1 MIKLK
6 KVNIITHLSIIL
18 KHQKTVKVKD
28 NELSEYDKQAVEKD
42 PKERAENDLNALFNL
57 ISFNREDKLTAKQNE
72 FVNKIMS
79 K

>member
-1 MIKLK
+1 MKI
-6 KVNIITHLSIIL
+6 
-18 KHQKTVKVKD
+18 KD